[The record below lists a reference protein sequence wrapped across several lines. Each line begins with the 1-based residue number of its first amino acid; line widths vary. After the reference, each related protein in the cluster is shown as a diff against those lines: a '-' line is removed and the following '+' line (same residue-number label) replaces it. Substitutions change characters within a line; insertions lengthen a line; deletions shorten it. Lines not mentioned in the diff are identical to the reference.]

1 MLYDMT
7 VTADSATATL
17 EMNVRVANEVRS
29 WLARRQLTQRQLAS
43 VLGISPGS
51 LSFRMKGKTPWT
63 FSELVVAANWLD
75 ISLAQLLGEEL
86 VNEKNP
92 HPMDGGSSNGSGR
105 GTRSPDLTIRGFT
118 PGVTFTHLNMGD
130 IPLGVGQLIAAA
142 WSKALLD
149 LLAEGVGK

>member
-1 MLYDMT
+1 MLYGMT
-7 VTADSATATL
+7 VTADTAAATL

-43 VLGISPGS
+43 ILGISPGS

-86 VNEKNP
+86 VNAKNP
-92 HPMDGGSSNGSGR
+92 HPVDGGSSGVAGGR
-105 GTRSPDLTIRGFT
+105 
-118 PGVTFTHLNMGD
+118 
-130 IPLGVGQLIAAA
+130 
-142 WSKALLD
+142 LD
-149 LLAEGVGK
+149 LPTSRL